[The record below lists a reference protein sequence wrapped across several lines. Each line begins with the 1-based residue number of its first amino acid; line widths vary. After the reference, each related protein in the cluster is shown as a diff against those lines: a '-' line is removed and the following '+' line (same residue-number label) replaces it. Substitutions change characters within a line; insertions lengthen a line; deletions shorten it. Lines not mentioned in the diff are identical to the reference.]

1 MKLGNQKKHGTGS
14 MNGRV
19 IVVGI
24 AVLLAV
30 SGAAC
35 GSDDPSNGEMEIAQA
50 LVVAEGSIVTITGFL
65 LVDRDGKTRLCSGL
79 LESDP
84 PQCGGDRID
93 LLGFDASS
101 VPNTS
106 RSQSSSEILT
116 AMWTNSQIAITGTKG
131 SGGLTDV
138 SMK

>member
-1 MKLGNQKKHGTGS
+1 MKRGNQKKHGTGRI
-14 MNGRV
+14 NGLV
-19 IVVGI
+19 IIVGI
-24 AVLLAV
+24 AVSLAIG
-30 SGAAC
+30 GAAC

-50 LVVAEGSIVTITGFL
+50 VVAAEGSIVTIAGFL
-65 LVDRDGKTRLCSGL
+65 VVDRDGKTRLCSGL
-79 LESDP
+79 LESNP

-106 RSQSSSEILT
+106 SSQSSSEIRT